1 MPCTARS
8 RWFLASLAV
17 GLTFG
22 VPPATASQ
30 KPVPSLQPGATAKL
44 WRQLVHSRHAA
55 TAKDCAPQRLV
66 FYTQTDWLR
75 LATKLAA
82 HASPC
87 AQYYISIPPLS
98 ANKTAFRTDQA
109 WRIRALGPQFHAVAE
124 VNYTGWSSWVTTN
137 GGWLAAGVEAR
148 RQLAAAGFDV
158 AAGDTWAVNEAS
170 SAVRVGTGSAR
181 DDLRA
186 LVQGLYAGDGTVPAV
201 KGTVFIT
208 GIGQS
213 TTQLVQ
219 YKANLE
225 SWFEDT
231 AFWSDMASWV
241 ADWSQEVYGDVRNYA
256 VPGAP
261 LATRRDELNAFL
273 AHVPTLA
280 TAGGTTAAPYL
291 QSAYS
296 PLANAAWQYSSAYG
310 WTAVPYDQMEDFV
323 SAQVDAL
330 ASAGSHWGF
339 AWALAQPDGM
349 TATEFAN
356 ETGAIADRLGSAIH
370 DAAVLSPDAACAG
383 TCTLEL
389 AGAAFN
395 EGWKDFATWSPPTLV
410 FANAPFTAPA
420 GTAAQLTL
428 QIQIAGI
435 VKAEPQPVQVALTSS
450 SPQGAFS
457 ATATGPWSS
466 SLTLAIPP
474 GATSAAAFYRD
485 TLAGTATITANA
497 PGHVGATQTETVT
510 TAQITTLTISPASAT
525 LRVGQTQTFTATAL
539 DAGGNVVSVVPAWT
553 ATGGTIDIT
562 GTFTATTPGPGS
574 VVATVGVFTATAAL
588 KILPARLR
596 VVAIRYARVR
606 GHVRIVFSLAPHVRA
621 RISFATPKLAA
632 LTVTTDAHG
641 VARFTTKRV
650 APRRC
655 YRTRIKSVRA
665 RGLVWDRITPANRY
679 CR

>member
-98 ANKTAFRTDQA
+98 ANKTAFR
-109 WRIRALGPQFHAVAE
+109 
-124 VNYTGWSSWVTTN
+124 
-137 GGWLAAGVEAR
+137 
-148 RQLAAAGFDV
+148 
-158 AAGDTWAVNEAS
+158 
-170 SAVRVGTGSAR
+170 
-181 DDLRA
+181 
-186 LVQGLYAGDGTVPAV
+186 
-201 KGTVFIT
+201 
-208 GIGQS
+208 
-213 TTQLVQ
+213 
-219 YKANLE
+219 
-225 SWFEDT
+225 
-231 AFWSDMASWV
+231 SDMASWV

-539 DAGGNVVSVVPAWT
+539 DAG
-553 ATGGTIDIT
+553 
-562 GTFTATTPGPGS
+562 
-574 VVATVGVFTATAAL
+574 
-588 KILPARLR
+588 
-596 VVAIRYARVR
+596 
-606 GHVRIVFSLAPHVRA
+606 
-621 RISFATPKLAA
+621 
-632 LTVTTDAHG
+632 
-641 VARFTTKRV
+641 
-650 APRRC
+650 
-655 YRTRIKSVRA
+655 
-665 RGLVWDRITPANRY
+665 
-679 CR
+679 